1 MKNMKNHLPNI
12 LTLFRVSLI
21 PLIVAILFL
30 DSQISSWLSF
40 VIFITAAITDFFD
53 GWTARRFKSS
63 SNLGKFLDPLAD
75 KLLVTSILVMLIY
88 LNKIQGIFVFVTLI
102 IILREILISGLRE
115 FLSSMNKKL
124 PVSNLAKW
132 KTTVQFLSI
141 SFLLIDDAI
150 KEFPLSEI
158 GLTLLSIAALLTL
171 ISAYDYIKN
180 TFIHFLDNN

>member
-1 MKNMKNHLPNI
+1 
-12 LTLFRVSLI
+12 
-21 PLIVAILFL
+21 
-30 DSQISSWLSF
+30 
-40 VIFITAAITDFFD
+40 
-53 GWTARRFKSS
+53 
-63 SNLGKFLDPLAD
+63 
-75 KLLVTSILVMLIY
+75 MLIY